1 MDKAQPSRPV
11 RAKKTSFET
20 VPEEVQAYD
29 ESDNKYAPRK
39 KIGRPTIGVPNR
51 VETIGLGKLKVITSH
66 GYTDV

>member
-1 MDKAQPSRPV
+1 MDKAQPSRPQ

-39 KIGRPTIGVPNR
+39 KIGRATIGVPNR
-51 VETIGLGKLKVITSH
+51 VETIGLGKLKVITAN
-66 GYTDV
+66 GYTDI